1 MNLREAAEPARSRAE
16 NPERMPTWLALGVL
30 LGAPMAL
37 PADEAPAAADSA
49 ADAGPLHEIIVY
61 ARRRAEPVEDTPLAV
76 SVRTGEELREA
87 SAVLLDDL
95 GRDVPN
101 LHMYASPQSV
111 SALDVSMR
119 GQTVNR
125 SAIVFDPA
133 VGLYVDG
140 VYVANG
146 QGAMMTLLDMD
157 SVEVLRGSQGTL
169 FGRNNTGGSILLL
182 THRPDLDQPAA
193 EFASSVGDYAEFMT
207 RAIANVPVSG
217 SFGLRFAFQSNDRN
231 GYGSSDSSAQND
243 LGNRHRYQA
252 RLGAL
257 WKPDAATDVY
267 FTYERFEAS
276 EAGAILHPLAGPAP
290 GTLVAQLGQALAS
303 FAAIPGIPTV
313 SFPADPFQT
322 DGNFPASDR
331 AATDSLQLTA
341 THVLDGGLTMK
352 LLLGYRHLDAATA
365 LDVDAS
371 TLPLADSTLINTS
384 NQKSVE
390 LQVNDKALGGRLD
403 WVGGLYWFRDDGS
416 APSVQAAASQ
426 QFLGALGAVA
436 QLTGCPPPIPP
447 PQGPPPPTCLDLTPF
462 FSPLPVYEQNSVMN
476 RSLAAY
482 LHGEY
487 QLMPDWFVAAGL
499 RRTEDRRELAENDY
513 VIVPGP
519 VPTQNCTITGAP
531 PGPCPPIAESVSYG
545 FWSWELSTRYRITP
559 ELNAY
564 ARAGRSQRSGGWNAP
579 VSSLQDQ
586 PFRPERLTDFELGLK
601 ADLLGGALR
610 VNGDVFYGNYDD
622 MQRLLAELVNGTP
635 ATLVTNAGRAR
646 ISGAELEA
654 RWQLTR
660 TLSLQESFGYTD
672 ARYQSFVYQPVPGG
686 PVADLAGN
694 DFYQTP
700 RYQASLAAVCAIPT
714 AVGEVTVRADYAW
727 QDKIQFNVINDFNTQ
742 PSYGTLNGRVALA
755 GPSRSWELALFG
767 DNLTDRRYAYT
778 GGTVE
783 AFALGAG
790 GLPAPTPTIG
800 WDIPGAPRTFGIEGT
815 YRWNPTR

>member
-1 MNLREAAEPARSRAE
+1 MNAREPEPARRRAGD
-16 NPERMPTWLALGVL
+16 PRHTATWLALGL
-30 LGAPMAL
+30 MLGAL
-37 PADEAPAAADSA
+37 RGVPADEVPAAAAAA
-49 ADAGPLHEIIVY
+49 ADTGQLHEIIVY

-76 SVRTGEELREA
+76 SVRSGEELREA
-87 SAVLLDDL
+87 SAVLLEDI

-182 THRPDLDQPAA
+182 THRPDLEQPAFEVA
-193 EFASSVGDYAEFMT
+193 TSGGDYAEYMT
-207 RAIANVPVSG
+207 RFIANVPVNG

-231 GYGSSDSSAQND
+231 GYGSSDSSGQND
-243 LGNRHRYQA
+243 LGNQHRYQA
-252 RLGAL
+252 RFGAL
-257 WKPDAATDVY
+257 WRPDASTDLY
-267 FTYERFEAS
+267 FTYERFQAS

-290 GTLVAQLGQALAS
+290 GTLVAQLGAALAQ
-303 FAAIPGIPTV
+303 FATIPGIPTV
-313 SFPADPFQT
+313 SFPADPYQT
-322 DGNFPASDR
+322 DGNFQASDR
-331 AATDSLQLTA
+331 AATDSVQLTA
-341 THVLDGGLTMK
+341 THVLDGGPSLK
-352 LLLGYRHLDAATA
+352 LILGYRHLDANTA

-384 NQKSVE
+384 NEKSAE
-390 LQVNDKALGGRLD
+390 LQLNDKTLGGRLD

-426 QFLGALGAVA
+426 QFLTALGQVAALTGGALN
-436 QLTGCPPPIPP
+436 LTS
-447 PQGPPPPTCLDLTPF
+447 F

-476 RSLAAY
+476 RSIAAY

-487 QLMPDWFVAAGL
+487 ELTPDWFVAAGL
-499 RRTEDRRELAENDY
+499 RRTEDRRDLAENDY
-513 VIVPGP
+513 VIIPGP
-519 VPTQNCTITGAP
+519 VPTENCTITGAP
-531 PGPCPPIAESVSYG
+531 AGPCPTIAESVSYG
-545 FWSWELSTRYRITP
+545 FWSWELTSRYRITP

-579 VSSLQDQ
+579 VSSPQDQ
-586 PFRPERLTDFELGLK
+586 PFRPEQLTDFELGLK
-601 ADLLGGALR
+601 ADLLGGALLI
-610 VNGDVFYGNYDD
+610 NGDVFYGNYDD
-622 MQRLLAELVNGTP
+622 MQRLLAKLINGTP

-646 ISGAELEA
+646 ISGAELET
-654 RWQLTR
+654 RWQVTR
-660 TLSLQESFGYTD
+660 ALSLQESFGYTD
-672 ARYQSFVYQPVPGG
+672 ARYQSFLYQPVPGG
-686 PVADLAGN
+686 PVADLSGN

-714 AVGEVTVRADYAW
+714 AAGDVTVRADYAW
-727 QDKIQFNVINDFNTQ
+727 QDKIQFNVINDFNFQ

-755 GPSRSWELALFG
+755 SHSRSWELAVFG
-767 DNLTDRRYAYT
+767 DNLTDKRYAYT

-783 AFALGAG
+783 AFAVGAG
-790 GLPAPTPTIG
+790 GLPAPTPTIA
-800 WDIPGAPRTFGIEGT
+800 WEIPGAPRMFGIEGT
-815 YRWNPTR
+815 YRWNPAR

>member
-1 MNLREAAEPARSRAE
+1 MSQREAERARSRA
-16 NPERMPTWLALGVL
+16 RDRGRAAAWIALGL
-30 LGAPMAL
+30 GLGAPLGAS
-37 PADEAPAAADSA
+37 ADEAPAPAASA
-49 ADAGPLHEIIVY
+49 AAETNQLQEIIVY
-61 ARRRAEPVEDTPLAV
+61 ARRRAEPIEAIPLAV
-76 SVRTGEELREA
+76 SVRSGEELREA
-87 SAVLLDDL
+87 SAVLLDQV

-101 LHMYASPQSV
+101 VHMYASPQSV
-111 SALDVSMR
+111 SALDVTMR

-146 QGAMMTLLDMD
+146 QGAMMTLLDID

-193 EFASSVGDYAEFMT
+193 EIASSVGDYGEVMS

-217 SFGLRFAFQSNDRN
+217 TFGLRFAFQSSDRD
-231 GYGSSDSSAQND
+231 GYGSSDSSGQNNF
-243 LGNRHRYQA
+243 GNQHRYQA

-257 WKPDAATDVY
+257 WKPDAATELY
-267 FTYERFEAS
+267 LTFERFKAS

-290 GTLVAQLGQALAS
+290 GTLVAQLGGALAP

-313 SFPADPFQT
+313 SFPTDPYQT

-331 AATDSLQLTA
+331 AATDNLQLTA
-341 THVLDGGLTMK
+341 AHTLDGGPTLK
-352 LLLGYRHLDAATA
+352 LILGYRHLEAATA

-384 NQKSVE
+384 NQKSAE
-390 LQVNDKALGGRLD
+390 LQLNDKAAGGRLD

-416 APSVQAAASQ
+416 APSVQAPASPE
-426 QFLGALGAVA
+426 FLGALGQVA
-436 QLTGCPPPIPP
+436 ALTG
-447 PQGPPPPTCLDLTPF
+447 GALDLTPF

-476 RSLAAY
+476 RSIAAY

-487 QLMPDWFVAAGL
+487 QLLPDWYVAAGL
-499 RRTEDRRELAENDY
+499 RRTQDRRDLEENDY
-513 VIVPGP
+513 VIIPGP
-519 VPTQNCTITGAP
+519 VPAQNCTITGAP
-531 PGPCPPIAESVSYG
+531 PGPCPLISESVGYA
-545 FWSWELSTRYRITP
+545 FWSWDLSTHYRITP
-559 ELNAY
+559 ELNVY

-586 PFRPERLTDFELGLK
+586 PFRPEQLTDYELGLK

-635 ATLVTNAGRAR
+635 ATLVTNAGRAH
-646 ISGAELEA
+646 ISGAELESQW
-654 RWQLTR
+654 RLTR
-660 TLSLQESFGYTD
+660 ALSLRGSFGYTD
-672 ARYQSFVYQPVPGG
+672 ARYQSFLYQPFPGG
-686 PVADLAGN
+686 PVADLSGN

-700 RYQASLAAVCAIPT
+700 RYQASLAAICDIPT
-714 AVGEVTVRADYAW
+714 AVGDVTVRADYAW
-727 QDKIQFNVINDFNTQ
+727 QDKIQFNVINDFNVQ
-742 PSYGTLNGRVALA
+742 PSYGTLNGRIAFA
-755 GPSRSWELALFG
+755 SPSHSWELALFG
-767 DNLTDRRYAYT
+767 TNLTDQHYAYT

-783 AFALGAG
+783 AFAPGPG
-790 GLPAPTPTIG
+790 GLPVPTPTIA
-800 WDIPGAPRTFGIEGT
+800 WNIPGAPRMFGVEGT
-815 YRWNPTR
+815 YRWNPAH